1 MNRKITYYIVIGLL
15 LFMNNLQAQE
25 YHPFPAKNTIWSES
39 FYPGG
44 GYYPNKYH
52 YFALKDNDTIIKGNE
67 YHKLYFSYDTTFA
80 EENICGAIREENKRV
95 YYYSIDSLTC
105 VNTPMP
111 TDTEI
116 VLYDFNLQIGDTI
129 TDEEF
134 RVRYPGELIL
144 MKTDSLLVGSEYMK
158 VYNFGHPIDSKDY
171 IIEQAQWV
179 EGVGCIRG
187 LMADMGYMA
196 VGSSSYSTLNCFI
209 QNGEVLYHSE
219 EHPDCFPTNVS
230 VELKK
235 LNLGFQ
241 VYPNPT
247 NGNTVR
253 FEWGNSEIE
262 NIEVFNLLGELVDS
276 KIVTTKSFIDYPTN
290 KMQPGIYLYKATDKN
305 RFYQTGRFVVE

>member
-15 LFMNNLQAQE
+15 LFTSNLQAQE
-25 YHPFPAKNTIWSES
+25 YHPFPTKNTIWSES
-39 FYPGG
+39 FHPGG

-67 YHKLYFSYDTTFA
+67 YHKLYFSYDTTFT

-95 YYYSIDSLTC
+95 YYYSINSLSC

-144 MKTDSLLVGSEYMK
+144 MKTDSLLVGPEYMK
-158 VYNFGHPIDSKDY
+158 VYKFGHPIDSIDY
-171 IIEQAQWV
+171 IIEQAQWI

-187 LMADMGYMA
+187 LMADMGYMPT
-196 VGSSSYSTLNCFI
+196 GSFSYSNLNCFI
-209 QNGEVLYHSE
+209 QNGEVPYHSE
-219 EHPDCFPTNVS
+219 EHPECYNKNPSTSKALSTNSRIRIAPNPVNS
-230 VELKK
+230 STKIEFENLDYKSLIISDRSGKK
-235 LNLGFQ
+235 LKEYDLKG
-241 VYPNPT
+241 
-247 NGNTVR
+247 
-253 FEWGNSEIE
+253 
-262 NIEVFNLLGELVDS
+262 
-276 KIVTTKSFIDYPTN
+276 KSFLVIN
-290 KMQPGIYLYKATDKN
+290 KEELSNGLYLISVYDNAGN
-305 RFYQTGRFVVE
+305 VQTLKLLFE